1 MRQEGEV
8 IERIL
13 LASDGPGAWT
23 AAAAVVDLVA
33 APQALVEVE
42 VLHVNEVE
50 STRCRP
56 RSLLRS
62 AVAGSVSRAVIMRA
76 GFPVMVV
83 REPGCRL

>member
-23 AAAAVVDLVA
+23 AAAAVYDLVA
-33 APQALVEVE
+33 APQAPVGVE
-42 VLHVNEVE
+42 VLHVSEIE
-50 STRCRP
+50 SMRCRP
-56 RSLLRS
+56 RSPLRS
-62 AVAGSVSRAVIMRA
+62 ALAGSVSQAVIMRA